1 MQKYPIHKDFR
12 ALSRL
17 NMKLSSL
24 ADIHARRLIGKAM
37 TLPVHITRDLKV
49 YHETIL
55 GHNNTEIKVAIFDPR
70 AHAGKTSCILF
81 YHGGGFMLGLNELH
95 YRYASEYARGTNSV
109 VIMPDYQLAPE
120 NPFPAGLNDC
130 YKTLIWAYDNAS
142 RLSVDTN
149 RIAVA
154 GESAGGNLAAS
165 VALMCRDLKGPD
177 LQCQVLVYPTTD
189 HTQSSYSAQHYTDT
203 PMFYT
208 EANKFM
214 WSQYLP
220 AYEEMNEAPGYAA
233 PLHAKSLK
241 ELPPA
246 YVETAEFD
254 PLHDEGLAYA
264 KRLKE
269 NGVSVTLHET
279 FGTVHGYDA
288 IKRSPITKDSFARR
302 IKFLNTHLKEC
313 R

>member
-12 ALSRL
+12 ALTRL

-24 ADIHARRLIGKAM
+24 ADIHARRLIGKVM

-49 YHETIL
+49 HHETIL
-55 GHNNTEIKVAIFDPR
+55 GHNDTEIKVVIFDPR
-70 AHAGKTSCILF
+70 AHEGKTSCILF

-120 NPFPAGLNDC
+120 NPFPAGLEDC
-130 YKTLIWAYDNAS
+130 YKTLLWTYNNAS
-142 RLSVDTN
+142 KLSVDVN
-149 RIAVA
+149 RLAVA
-154 GESAGGNLAAS
+154 GESAGGNLAAA
-165 VALMCRDLKGPD
+165 VALMSRDLAGPG
-177 LQCQVLVYPTTD
+177 LKYQVLVYPTTD
-189 HTQSSYSAQHYTDT
+189 HTQSTYSAQHYTDT
-203 PMFYT
+203 PMFYAD
-208 EANKFM
+208 ANRFM

-220 AYEEMNEAPGYAA
+220 KVADPNQALEYAA
-233 PLHAKSLK
+233 PLHAKTLEK
-241 ELPPA
+241 LPPA
-246 YVETAEFD
+246 YIETAEFD

-264 KRLKE
+264 ERLKE
-269 NGVSVTLHET
+269 EGVSVTLHET

-288 IKRSPITKDSFARR
+288 IKRSPITKDSFTKRFD
-302 IKFLNTHLKEC
+302 FLNTHLKEC